1 MLVVV
6 GLVMIGLGG
15 VVCLWFCLGGCHLL
29 FLLFAR
35 NVVGGGVCYAVCCLE
50 LMFVLNL
57 VLVELVLAVNSVVAF
72 DSLDF
77 C

>member
-1 MLVVV
+1 MFVVV
-6 GLVMIGLGG
+6 GLVMIGLVGWFVFG
-15 VVCLWFCLGGCHLL
+15 FAWVVVICC

-57 VLVELVLAVNSVVAF
+57 VLVGLVLAVNSVVAF

>member
-1 MLVVV
+1 MVA
-6 GLVMIGLGG
+6 I
-15 VVCLWFCLGGCHLL
+15 CC

-35 NVVGGGVCYAVCCLE
+35 NVIGGVCYAVCCLE

-57 VLVELVLAVNSVVAF
+57 VLVGLVLAVNSVVAF